1 MNIVYAHHEGSQA
14 ERPAGVDTTSSKT
27 IVYLRKNIEQVT
39 HEDPQTGG
47 PVTLWEYDEA
57 ELTREEYR
65 AYTVDNRLDDQ
76 QAQIDYTAM
85 MTDTL
90 L

>member
-14 ERPAGVDTTSSKT
+14 ERPAEVDATSSKT

-39 HEDPQTGG
+39 HEDPQTGE